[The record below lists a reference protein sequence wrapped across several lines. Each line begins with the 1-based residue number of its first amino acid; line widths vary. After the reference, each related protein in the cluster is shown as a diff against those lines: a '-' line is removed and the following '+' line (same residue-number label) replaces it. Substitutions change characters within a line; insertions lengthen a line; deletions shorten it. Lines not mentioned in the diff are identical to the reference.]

1 MAMSLQGAGKRGR
14 GRRGQ
19 PIGDINVTP
28 LVDVMLV
35 LLIVFMVTA
44 PLLTSGVPIDLPQT
58 AAPELKVGEQAAHR
72 LGQHGRRDLS
82 RGRPDRHR
90 HAARLDRGR
99 GRAKPRT
106 EQRIYIRGDAGAD
119 YGLIMQVMGELSN
132 AGYAKI
138 GLITRQPQA
147 SVTCAGPSPH
157 RWAYMSG

>member
-1 MAMSLQGAGKRGR
+1 MAMSLQDAGKRGR

-28 LVDVMLV
+28 LVDLMLV

-58 AAPELKVGEQAAHR
+58 AAPELKVESKPLTVSVNTAGEIYVGEDQISTDTLLVSIAAAA
-72 LGQHGRRDLS
+72 GEAGR
-82 RGRPDRHR
+82 
-90 HAARLDRGR
+90 
-99 GRAKPRT
+99 

-147 SVTCAGPSPH
+147 Q
-157 RWAYMSG
+157 

>member
-1 MAMSLQGAGKRGR
+1 MAMSLQAAGKRGR

-58 AAPELKVGEQAAHR
+58 AAPELKVESKPLTVSVNTAGEIYLGEDQIGTDTLLASIAA
-72 LGQHGRRDLS
+72 
-82 RGRPDRHR
+82 
-90 HAARLDRGR
+90 AAGEA
-99 GRAKPRT
+99 GT

-147 SVTCAGPSPH
+147 Q
-157 RWAYMSG
+157 